1 MRIGMV
7 VMAEEVRSGVNVE
20 ENEERGEESYGCR
33 DEEEEASE
41 RDCNTVLRVVVEQ
54 GRTKLVYTEF
64 KCSYY
69 QELRFKL
76 FFLLAELC

>member
-54 GRTKLVYTEF
+54 GRTKHGVW
-64 KCSYY
+64 K
-69 QELRFKL
+69 QRK
-76 FFLLAELC
+76 